1 MRNTESG
8 SGETPLSSGRPRFD
22 SLDLQRLDPL
32 DGSASGITVRF
43 DGRGSYLVKF
53 ARNPLLAAELV
64 GVRGAA
70 RLSGQ
75 DVEHW
80 RVPVTSYEA
89 LAHAVTRMRAEYLY
103 DVVSR
108 ADIEQLASH
117 HRRPAVLVKLQEPS
131 SATTVYSGLIVCVN
145 DRYAAQLAEGS
156 NGNGAI
162 HIHHLYDL
170 DDALSMGDQVDI
182 RYARGRGHVRQAL
195 NLEERFDMSLGRSI
209 DGVKVILEGNQYT
222 VSFDPN
228 PALDERIQRV
238 DGASFDSSKQAHV
251 APADC
256 KRLLAQAVKDMRT
269 EYVADRRDRDQLLG
283 VANERV
289 SGATVSD
296 ASSSDGKTYVGQV
309 LAVNSRYVLHHNGRD
324 HVVLHRTKNLDRSP
338 DIGRGAKVTY
348 REGRGHVAEGR
359 GREQYASHSR

>member
-1 MRNTESG
+1 MRNTEGG
-8 SGETPLSSGRPRFD
+8 SGGLALPRSEPRFD
-22 SLDLQRLDPL
+22 GLHLQRLDPL
-32 DGSASGITVRF
+32 DGSASGISVRF

-53 ARNPLLAAELV
+53 ARNPLLVAELA
-64 GVRGAA
+64 GVRGAVL
-70 RLSGQ
+70 LSGQ
-75 DVEHW
+75 DTQHW

-117 HRRPAVLVKLQEPS
+117 HRQPAALVDLQESDSVP
-131 SATTVYSGLIVCVN
+131 TVYSGRIVCMN
-145 DRYAAQLAEGS
+145 DRYAAQFAEGR
-156 NGNGAI
+156 NGSGAV
-162 HIHHLYDL
+162 HFHHLSDL
-170 DDALSMGDQVDI
+170 DDALSMGDHVDI

-195 NLEERFDMSLGRSI
+195 NLEERFDMSLGSSI
-209 DGVKVILEGNQYT
+209 DGVKVIQEGGQFT

-228 PALDERIQRV
+228 PVLDERIQRV
-238 DGASFDSSKQAHV
+238 DGVVFDSAKQAHV
-251 APADC
+251 APSDS

-269 EYVADRRDRDQLLG
+269 EYVADRRDRDQLLS

-289 SGATVSD
+289 SGPTVSD
-296 ASSSDGKTYVGQV
+296 AASSDGKTYVGQV
-309 LAVNSRYVLHHNGRD
+309 LAVNARYVLHHNGKD

-338 DIGRGAKVTY
+338 DIGRGVKITY

-359 GREQYASHSR
+359 GREQYTSHSR